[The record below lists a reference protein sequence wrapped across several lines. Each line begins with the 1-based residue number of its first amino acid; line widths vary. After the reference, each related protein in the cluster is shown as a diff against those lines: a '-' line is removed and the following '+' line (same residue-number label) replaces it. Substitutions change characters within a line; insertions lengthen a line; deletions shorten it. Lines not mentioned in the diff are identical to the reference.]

1 MTSNWGL
8 FILISAY
15 FILLFYIA
23 YLVNRRREQGQSLI
37 NSATVYSLS
46 MAVYC
51 SAWTFYGSV
60 GRAAN
65 NGISFL
71 PIYLGPTLMMLL
83 MGFVLKKIIRISKL
97 LSITSI
103 ADFIASR
110 YGQSSILAGMVAVI
124 AVFGIVPYIALQLKA
139 IYLTLQLISQPP
151 EIIFPQGWEFLAF
164 AQDSTFYITIVMI
177 IFSILFGVRN
187 LDASERHEGLVAV
200 IAFESIVKLLA
211 FLTVGIFVVYFIH
224 DGLGD
229 IYTQASQNPELVKL
243 WTFKTLQG
251 SHEEW
256 LFLTLLAML
265 AILLLPRQFQMSVVE
280 NINESHLK
288 RAVWLFPLYML
299 IINFFVLPIALSGRL
314 HGLELGA
321 SADTFVLT
329 LPIISQ
335 NLFVT
340 WVVFLGGFSAATG
353 MIIVETVALSNMI
366 CNSLVMPLIVKL
378 PLLPINE
385 NTNLNRTLLFI
396 RRISVVFVLFASFIY
411 FRTTG
416 KGFSLV
422 STGLISFLAVAQFA
436 PSLIGGMYWKN
447 GTRIGAIASISI
459 GFVIWA
465 YTLPFHDLIEI
476 GFFPYSI
483 LSHGPFGISLLR
495 PYQLFG
501 LSTMSPIAHATFW
514 SLLLNTITYVGVSLF
529 SKQSLREKTQAS
541 LFVDVMRYSIDQ
553 SHSQLWRGTTT
564 TRELTN
570 LLERFLGKKK
580 TKKKLEEFARIHSLD
595 PDAPQAS
602 SELVSYTEKLLSGS
616 IGSVSARIMVASVVD
631 EEPVKMEEIMDIL
644 DATQHVISYSQ
655 RLEEKSTELKKA
667 TDELRETNLRLK
679 ELDSLKDDFISMIT
693 HELKTPLT
701 SIRAFTEIMHD
712 NLDISEEKRKQFLS
726 LMITES
732 SRLTRLIN
740 QVLDS
745 GKMESGKVEWNRK
758 KVSLNL
764 IINEAV
770 SSISQLVEDK
780 GINLRTVLEESNIH
794 IYADR
799 DKIMQVMVNLL
810 SNAVKF
816 CPEQNGQIRV
826 KTNKGDDKVEVL
838 VTDNGI
844 GVEPENRLTVFEKFR
859 QQHTEH
865 ENKFHGTGLGLSICK
880 KIIEEHNGQIGV
892 ADTTG
897 VGAMFYFVMPL
908 YSRDRI

>member
-1 MTSNWGL
+1 M
-8 FILISAY
+8 
-15 FILLFYIA
+15 
-23 YLVNRRREQGQSLI
+23 I

-51 SAWTFYGSV
+51 TAWTFYGSV

-65 NGISFL
+65 AGISFL

-103 ADFIASR
+103 ADFISSR
-110 YGQSSILAGMVAVI
+110 YGKSSVVAGMVAII
-124 AVFGIVPYIALQLKA
+124 AVFGIIPYIALQLKA
-139 IYLTLQLISQPP
+139 IYLTLQLVSDSPQIV
-151 EIIFPQGWEFLAF
+151 FPQGWTLLDF
-164 AQDSTFYITIVMI
+164 AHDSTFYITIVLI

-211 FLTVGIFVVYFIH
+211 FLTVGVFVVYFIH

-229 IYTQASQNPELVKL
+229 IYSKASQNPEIMKL
-243 WTFKTLQG
+243 WTLETIG
-251 SHEEW
+251 DSHEDW
-256 LFLTLLAML
+256 FFLTLLAML

-299 IINFFVLPIALSGRL
+299 LINIFVLPIALSGIL
-314 HGLELGA
+314 HGLDLDA
-321 SADTFVLT
+321 ADTFVLT

-340 WVVFLGGFSAATG
+340 WVVFLGGLSAATG

-366 CNSLVMPLIVKL
+366 CNSLVLPLIIKL

-385 NTNLNRTLLFI
+385 NTNLTRILLFI
-396 RRISVVFVLFASFIY
+396 RRASVVFVLFASFLY

-416 KGFSLV
+416 KQFSLV

-447 GTRIGAIASISI
+447 GTRLGAIVSIAI

-465 YTLPFHDLIEI
+465 YTLPFGDLII
-476 GFFPYSI
+476 TGIFPGSI
-483 LSHGPFGISLLR
+483 LTEGPFGISLLR
-495 PYQLFG
+495 PHQLFG

-514 SLLLNTITYVGVSLF
+514 SLLLNLTTYVGVSLF

-553 SHSQLWRGTTT
+553 SHSKLWRGTTT

-580 TKKKLEEFARIHSLD
+580 TRERLEEFSRISSLD

-644 DATQHVISYSQ
+644 DATQQVISYSQ
-655 RLEEKSTELKKA
+655 QLEQKSTELKKA
-667 TDELRETNLRLK
+667 TDELQKTNLRLK
-679 ELDSLKDDFISMIT
+679 ELDALKDDFISMIT

-712 NLDISEEKRKQFLS
+712 NLDISEEKRKEFLG

-732 SRLTRLIN
+732 ARLTRLIN

-758 KVSLNL
+758 KVSIHL
-764 IINEAV
+764 IIGEAV
-770 SSISQLVEDK
+770 SSISQLAEDK
-780 GINLRTVLEESNIH
+780 GINLKTVLDESNIN

-799 DKIMQVMVNLL
+799 DKIIQVMVNLL

-826 KTNKGDDKVEVL
+826 KTNKTKDRVEVM

-844 GVEPENRLTVFEKFR
+844 GVKPEDRLTVFEKFR

-880 KIIEEHNGQIGV
+880 RIIEEHDGQIGV
-892 ADTTG
+892 ADTVG
-897 VGAMFYFVMPL
+897 DGAMFYFFLPP
-908 YSRDRI
+908 YSADQN